1 MKRHSRVGLLAI
13 GIIAGAAIVLVRA
26 IPRDASLGRS
36 SADAAP
42 TVRPAAVAGTFYP
55 LSAETLR
62 ADVRRYL
69 EEAPA
74 TSSSAELTALI
85 VPHAGYVFSGP
96 VAGYAYR
103 ALEGKSYDTVVVVGP
118 SHRVPFEG
126 VALSGRQRWATPLGE
141 MEVDRAACDAIAKGC
156 RSARV
161 SDGPHG
167 PEHSIEVQLPFLQ
180 TVLGSPKLVPVLMA
194 DFSPETCD
202 SLARALADWAR
213 GRSVLLVASSDMSHY
228 PAYEEAVRVDGE
240 TLKAIQTL
248 DPAKVAETTKRLMS
262 QRVRGLTTCLCGEGP
277 VRAVLAAAR
286 LLGADQAKVL
296 RYANSGDVPQGS
308 RGEVVGY
315 CAVAIYR
322 PADKPAGAA
331 RTMENELN
339 AEQQRRLLAIA
350 REAIEQYVKTGRTLE
365 LEETDPVLVR
375 PGAAFVTLT
384 KGGALRGC
392 IGSLTAE
399 EPLAETVRTRAIDAA
414 THDPRF
420 RPVQPKELPELEIEI
435 SVLSPM
441 QRVNSAEEIDI
452 SKHGVIVSSGSRQGV
467 FLPQVAA
474 ETGWSRDVLLSR
486 LCQDKAGLEAD
497 AWKKGAALYVF
508 TVQAF
513 SAAAAGEDAR
523 AGE

>member
-1 MKRHSRVGLLAI
+1 MKRRSRAGLLAI
-13 GIIAGAAIVLVRA
+13 GIIAGAAIVLVRT
-26 IPRDASLGRS
+26 IPREGSSGRS

-42 TVRPAAVAGTFYP
+42 TVRRAAVAGTFYP

-69 EEAPA
+69 AEAPA
-74 TSSSAELTALI
+74 ASSSAELTALI

-126 VALSGRQRWATPLGE
+126 VALSGTQRWATPLGE

-161 SDGPHG
+161 SDGAHG

-180 TVLGSPKLVPVLMA
+180 TVLGSAKLAPVLMA
-194 DFSPETCD
+194 DFSAETCD

-240 TLKAIQTL
+240 TLKAIETL
-248 DPAKVAETTKRLMS
+248 DPGKVAATTKRLMS
-262 QRVRGLTTCLCGEGP
+262 EGVPRLSTCLCGEGP
-277 VRAVLAAAR
+277 VRTVLGAAR
-286 LLGADQAKVL
+286 LLGADEVTVF

-315 CAVAIYR
+315 CAVGIYR
-322 PADKPAGAA
+322 SGDKPAGAA

-339 AEQQRRLLAIA
+339 AEQQRRLLSIA

-365 LEETDPVLVR
+365 VDETDPVLVR

-392 IGSLTAE
+392 IGSLKAE
-399 EPLAETVRTRAIDAA
+399 APLAETVRTRAIDAA
-414 THDPRF
+414 AHDPRF
-420 RPVQPKELPELEIEI
+420 RRVEAREIPELEIEV
-435 SVLSPM
+435 SVLSPVR
-441 QRVNSAEEIDI
+441 RVNSAEEIDI
-452 SKHGVIVSSGSRQGV
+452 SRHGVIVTSGSRQGV

-474 ETGWSRDVLLSR
+474 ETGWSRDVLLSH
-486 LCQDKAGLEAD
+486 LCQDKAGLAAD
-497 AWKKGAALYVF
+497 AWKKGAALHVF

-513 SAAAAGEDAR
+513 SVAASGEDAR
-523 AGE
+523 ARE